1 MWGGTRAMWWPPN
14 SGTCY
19 LLSAW
24 FVLVC
29 QKELKEPRNNIVFFF
44 ISTNFHKENLRD
56 ESRSCKV
63 CLISSLSWLIP
74 VIIPGEGRKIEMFFR
89 VRKLFNYR
97 FNVDSTSLF
106 VSWAENR
113 AAKEGSEEFS
123 SIDSLKKF
131 SIRGIFPLKFHASG
145 RSDDRNRVMDDKRL
159 TNASPGL
166 FCVPV
171 SSLITRAVGG
181 SYLRR

>member
-1 MWGGTRAMWWPPN
+1 MHMPRCATLPRYNAMWGGTRAMWWPPN

-24 FVLVC
+24 SVLVC

-106 VSWAENR
+106 VSYRFHCAR
-113 AAKEGSEEFS
+113 ISF
-123 SIDSLKKF
+123 
-131 SIRGIFPLKFHASG
+131 RGRRIERRRKDRRSFH
-145 RSDDRNRVMDDKRL
+145 R
-159 TNASPGL
+159 
-166 FCVPV
+166 
-171 SSLITRAVGG
+171 
-181 SYLRR
+181 